1 MYVRQIAMLALIAA
15 ACADAKATLERA
27 SQIKPDQA
35 QDPAGQDDA
44 NGEAAAIR
52 TAAETRVR
60 GILDD
65 IKAHANEALTVSWQD
80 DPIGTNTPPPPP
92 AEPVPGAPVPGAID
106 TAPVVA
112 DPPPPVVD
120 PPPVVETPAPPSDTV
135 PPSDPVA

>member
-1 MYVRQIAMLALIAA
+1 MYARQIAMLALITA

-27 SQIKPDQA
+27 SEIKPDQA

-44 NGEAAAIR
+44 NGEAAAVR

-60 GILDD
+60 GILGD
-65 IKAHANEALTVSWQD
+65 IQVHANEALTAPWQD
-80 DPIGTNTPPPPP
+80 
-92 AEPVPGAPVPGAID
+92 EPVVVPPVVPPVVLPPEPIPPVEPVPGAID

-112 DPPPPVVD
+112 
-120 PPPVVETPAPPSDTV
+120 EPPSDTA